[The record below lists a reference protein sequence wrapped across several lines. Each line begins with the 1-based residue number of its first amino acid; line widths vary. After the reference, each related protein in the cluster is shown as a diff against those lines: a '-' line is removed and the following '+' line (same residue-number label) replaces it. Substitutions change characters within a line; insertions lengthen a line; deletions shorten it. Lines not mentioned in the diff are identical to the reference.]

1 MPHVT
6 KRRKTGH
13 LITEKVNP
21 KTEYIDECPTPEIIE
36 LISEEDKRAADAVAE
51 QKENIA
57 KAVDLIVERLSAG
70 GRLFFVGAGTSG
82 RLGVIEAAECPPT
95 FGTKPSLIRG
105 IIAGGRKALWHS
117 IEGAEDS
124 RTESQR
130 ALSKVGLNR
139 KDIVIGI
146 AASATTPFVE
156 GALSYAKKR
165 RSARV
170 LITCNPVNSPLSNV
184 TISLLVG
191 PEAIVG
197 STRMKAGTATKMV
210 LNMLTTASM
219 VRLGKTY
226 GNLMVEV
233 RPNSEK
239 LRDRA
244 KRIVMHIL
252 GVNHQY
258 AERLL
263 KKSNWDIKVAVIMER
278 KKIGYKKA
286 KGHLEDHG
294 GFLRAALE
302 SD

>member
-1 MPHVT
+1 MK

-13 LITEKVNP
+13 LITEKINP
-21 KTEYIDECPTPEIIE
+21 RTSGIDECSSLQIIE
-36 LISEEDKRAADAVAE
+36 LISKEDKRVADAVAE
-51 QKENIA
+51 QKGNIA
-57 KAVDLIVERLSAG
+57 KAVDLIVDRLSAD
-70 GRLFFVGAGTSG
+70 GRLFFIGAGTSG
-82 RLGVIEAAECPPT
+82 RLGVMEAAECPPT

-105 IIAGGRKALWHS
+105 IIAGGKKALWRS
-117 IEGAEDS
+117 LEGGEDS
-124 RTESQR
+124 RAESQR
-130 ALSKVGLNR
+130 ALSKLGLNS

-165 RSARV
+165 RSALV

-219 VRLGKTY
+219 IRLGKTY

-244 KRIVMHIL
+244 NRIVMHIL
-252 GVNHQY
+252 GVNRQN

-263 KKSNWDIKVAVIMER
+263 KKSNWDVKVAVIMG
-278 KKIGYKKA
+278 KKKVSYKKA
-286 KGHLEDHG
+286 KEHLGKQG
-294 GFLRAALE
+294 GFLRGALK
-302 SD
+302 